1 MSCICEIKTND
12 TNELIY
18 KTEIENEIMVTR
30 GKVEVGLDR
39 EFGIDVHIDI
49 FKRKCFSMEKGKLLM
64 TPLPSS
70 LNCRS
75 EGMEGG

>member
-1 MSCICEIKTND
+1 MYMWNKKTD

-18 KTEIENEIMVTR
+18 KTEIESKVTVPR
-30 GKVEVGLDR
+30 GKVGVGIDW

-49 FKRKCFSMEKGKLLM
+49 FKIKCFSIEKEKLLT
-64 TPLPSS
+64 TPLTSS

-75 EGMEGG
+75 EGMEGD

>member
-1 MSCICEIKTND
+1 
-12 TNELIY
+12 
-18 KTEIENEIMVTR
+18 MVTR

-49 FKRKCFSMEKGKLLM
+49 FKRKCFSMEKGKLLT

>member
-1 MSCICEIKTND
+1 
-12 TNELIY
+12 
-18 KTEIENEIMVTR
+18 MVTR

-39 EFGIDVHIDI
+39 EFGNDVHIDI
-49 FKRKCFSMEKGKLLM
+49 FKIKCFFYGKRKAVDN
-64 TPLPSS
+64 PLTSS